1 MRQEMYHISND
12 KRSKKSAELIWQGMQ
27 ECLREKSFDKLRITD
42 IYQKSYVSRATFY
55 RLFDSLQDVIIYE
68 CDLIYMQLA
77 EGIENA
83 RFSSRE
89 EFFIYL
95 VRRWLKEEVLLK
107 TLVENNMI
115 NVIYDTHMKNADL
128 MKKIFFADITISDT
142 EVDYLISILAN
153 IIPAA
158 LNAWFLHG
166 KTETP
171 QELNQ
176 KVRQS
181 LHIISTQLDSLD
193 IT

>member
-1 MRQEMYHISND
+1 MYHISND